1 MRGAAAPH
9 AATAHAA
16 PLNPATTPHAGT
28 RWSHGFADRHF
39 LAGHPGAG
47 HRQAGPRVGQGAT
60 VAPLPGSGAPRPC
73 GDDLQAEAS
82 AEAAR
87 LESKFTDEDLERL
100 VRSKGVDANRIVP
113 DSGPAPASESA

>member
-1 MRGAAAPH
+1 MGSLIVISWRDIPAQVIVKRGRESAKVQLSHRFQEAVDRAAMR
-9 AATAHAA
+9 
-16 PLNPATTPHAGT
+16 AGKG
-28 RWSHGFADRHF
+28 SSDAYLADWAR
-39 LAGHPGAG
+39 
-47 HRQAGPRVGQGAT
+47 
-60 VAPLPGSGAPRPC
+60 SAPRPC

-113 DSGPAPASESA
+113 DSGPTPASESA